1 MRSNQKR
8 LIVVIL
14 VLLGALLALL
24 IPHGSAPEGSS
35 FLDKVASNINLGLD
49 IKGGAL
55 LEYQMST
62 DIEDAQQL
70 SDIADRVVEVL
81 RRRLDAAGFTEA
93 TVEKV
98 TTAIQ
103 FTEDIPPVRI
113 RVQIPG
119 ITDIDKAE
127 QLVGT
132 TGKLYFADVLEITE
146 NSEEPSIPSSLNLE
160 VSKRRLA
167 GAEPYYL
174 KDIDFGDYYNGAENN
189 VWYLI
194 SPKINVGT
202 KYLELG
208 GNGITDA
215 KSQVNPNPQPGQGK
229 FMVSLTF
236 SRDGAETFR
245 DITASK
251 ANLSESDIKKRLAIV
266 LDESV
271 IIAPIVSSTI
281 SNGEAVIEGIQTL
294 DEAKNVAILVAS
306 GNLPVELE
314 PYNRQILSPTLGRDV
329 INASLWAGIAGLLIV
344 MIYMFIIYGK
354 VGLVADVAL
363 IYNSLVLFAAI
374 SITGSTLTLP
384 GIAGIVLTIGMTVDG
399 NILINERIKEELRL
413 GKTPENAID
422 SAFSKVFWTI
432 FDANITTILTGL
444 VLFYFGTGT
453 VKGFAITLIIGILG
467 AMFTNLVTSRTMLV
481 AMGPSINPHKYVKG
495 YEQNTEGRGK

>member
-1 MRSNQKR
+1 MRANQKR

-24 IPHGSAPEGSS
+24 IPHGSAPDGSS
-35 FLDKVASNINLGLD
+35 FLDKVASNIKLGLD

-62 DIEDAQQL
+62 EITDAQQL
-70 SDIADRVVEVL
+70 SDIADRVTEVL

-93 TVEKV
+93 TVEKI

-103 FTEDIPPVRI
+103 FNEDIPPVRI

-119 ITDIDKAE
+119 ITDIEKAE
-127 QLVGT
+127 ELVGT
-132 TGKLYFADVLEITE
+132 TGKLYFADVMEMS
-146 NSEEPSIPSSLNLE
+146 NNPEEPSIPSSLNLE

-174 KDIDFGDYYNGAENN
+174 KSINFGDYYNGVENN
-189 VWYLI
+189 TWYLV

-202 KYLELG
+202 KYLELS
-208 GNGITDA
+208 GNSITDA
-215 KSQVNPNPQPGQGK
+215 KARVNTNPKPGQGK

-236 SRDGAETFR
+236 NSDGSQDFR
-245 DITASK
+245 EITASK
-251 ANLSESDIKKRLAIV
+251 ANLAESDIKKRLAII
-266 LDESV
+266 LDDSV

-294 DEAKNVAILVAS
+294 DEAKNVAILVSS
-306 GNLPVELE
+306 GNLPVELQ

-329 INASLWAGIAGLLIV
+329 INASLMAGLAGLLIV
-344 MIYMFIIYGK
+344 MIYMFIAYGK

-374 SITGSTLTLP
+374 SITGSILTLP

-399 NILINERIKEELRL
+399 NILINERIKEELRI
-413 GKTPENAID
+413 GKTPENAVD

-481 AMGPSINPHKYVKG
+481 AMGPSINPHKYVKD
-495 YEQNTEGRGK
+495 YEQKTEGRGK